1 MKRFIGFIKKEFYH
15 IFRDRRSLFIL
26 FGMPIAQILLFGFAI
41 TNEINNVDIAILDH
55 SKDASTEEI
64 INKISASKYFT
75 VKQILTREA
84 DIETAFKKGKIKAVL
99 NFEKHNYIYMCADP
113 NHFGFHKFTDNPAQH
128 AINAKAY
135 QDWLNS
141 KNITQ

>member
-64 INKISASKYFT
+64 INKISSSKYFT

-84 DIETAFKKGKIKAVL
+84 DIETACPMAGDDVAVRAHTML
-99 NFEKHNYIYMCADP
+99 KVP
-113 NHFGFHKFTDNPAQH
+113 
-128 AINAKAY
+128 
-135 QDWLNS
+135 
-141 KNITQ
+141 